1 MIAMKHIKFNYFKN
15 LGLALLTLGLIMGCE
30 RELSDD
36 AVLATF
42 SNTAEIFTDAPVGLT
57 DDFFV
62 SFDPVEGANTEG
74 FDTDD
79 NVAYQGT
86 SSIRID
92 VPTPTDPNG
101 GFIGGIFRDRG
112 EGRDLTGYDALTF
125 WAKGSTTAT
134 VGLFGFGTDFE
145 EDKYAVSI
153 ENVELSTDWRKITI
167 PIPDASKLTQEK
179 GMFIFS
185 AGTESTSGAG
195 YTFWMDEIKF
205 EKLGTIR
212 LQNPFIFSGQ
222 DLEIEAFI
230 GANQRL
236 TDLGAVFN
244 LANGQNQSMSV
255 APSYFDFE
263 STNSAVTGA
272 FSLNSS
278 GQAFTSIVGTT
289 GTAVITAQLANV
301 LAVGSL
307 TINAAG
313 AFPHAPVPM
322 RAVANVTSIFSD
334 AYANVPVRHYNGF
347 FAPFQTTQGGSGM
360 DPNDG
365 DIQAPFVNGSVD
377 NIINYTVLNFVSIG
391 MYETVPNIDVSQR
404 THLHLDIN
412 VRENIDASD
421 FIRIQLES
429 GTGGASITSGT
440 FVLSSLLLR
449 NVDANGWASLDIPL
463 SNFGGFTDPS
473 NLGQLFF
480 ISDGTIS
487 DIWVD
492 NIYFYHP

>member
-1 MIAMKHIKFNYFKN
+1 MRHIKFNYCKN
-15 LGLALLTLGLIMGCE
+15 LGIVLLTLGLITGCE
-30 RELSDD
+30 RDLSDD

-57 DDFFV
+57 DAFFV
-62 SFDPVEGANTEG
+62 SFDPVQGANTEG
-74 FDTDD
+74 FGTDD
-79 NVAYQGT
+79 DVSYEGT

-167 PIPDASKLTQEK
+167 PIPDASKLIQEK

-185 AGTESTSGAG
+185 AGTESTNGAG

-205 EKLGTIR
+205 ENLGTIR

-222 DLEIEAFI
+222 DLETDAFI

-236 TDLGAVFN
+236 SDLGAVFN
-244 LANGQNQSMSV
+244 LANGQNQSASV

-263 STNSAVTGA
+263 STNQAVTGA

-278 GQAFTSIVGTT
+278 GQAFTPIIGAT

-307 TINAAG
+307 RINAAG
-313 AFPHAPVPM
+313 EFPHAPVPM
-322 RAVANVTSIFSD
+322 RPEANVTSIFSD
-334 AYANVPVRHYNGF
+334 AYANVLVRHYNGF
-347 FAPFQTTQGGSGM
+347 FTPFQTTQGGSGI
-360 DPNDG
+360 DPNDA
-365 DIQAPFVNGSVD
+365 DIQAPFANGAVD
-377 NIINYTVLNFVSIG
+377 NIINYTALNFVSIG
-391 MYETVPNIDVSQR
+391 MYETVPNIDVSLR
-404 THLHLDIN
+404 SHLHVDIN
-412 VRENIDASD
+412 VRENINTSD

-429 GTGGASITSGT
+429 GTGSGSISGGS
-440 FVLSSLLLR
+440 FVLSYTMLS

-492 NIYFYHP
+492 NVYFYNF